1 MDKKRAALVIF
12 GLILLTILLV
22 VKFTAPIITASAN
35 SNGTKTFSN
44 GGISFEYPQDWSESS
59 GLMDEILAG
68 DFIGILSGTTL
79 GDLSSSDGSY
89 DLMIQKG
96 SLSDFNANSTQDYL
110 DKNRKEMEDSNFTIL
125 IENTTNVNGLTIN
138 EMLTYTT
145 LPDNTH
151 QETFFATVIK
161 DQRVYM
167 LQFNPTS
174 VIETDTAAQNG
185 TDLTQN
191 SSVFEDSI
199 PTFQKIISTI
209 KVD

>member
-59 GLMDEILAG
+59 GIMDEILAG

-79 GDLSSSDGSY
+79 GSLSSSDGSY
-89 DLMIQKG
+89 DLMVQKY
-96 SLSDFNANSTQDYL
+96 SLSDFGANSAQNFL
-110 DKNRKEMEDSNFTIL
+110 DRNKEDLKDSNATIL
-125 IENTTNVNGLTIN
+125 SENTTNINGLIVN
-138 EMLTYTT
+138 EMLVNFTN
-145 LPDNTH
+145 PDNTSS
-151 QETFFATVIK
+151 ETFFAIIIK
-161 DQRVYM
+161 DQMAYM

-174 VIETDTAAQNG
+174 VVETDTTAQNG